1 MDSDGESATSEDTA
15 SGDGA
20 NRRTKRKRSYQRPV
34 PFLYSEGDDKDVVLE
49 KNIEAKLKS
58 KEWEQAQN
66 ELDYNRVAHTV
77 TVGVACRLGHI
88 ELTRQLLLA
97 GHGGFPDDRRWW
109 PIHEAAYGLHFECC
123 QLLIEIGHADV
134 NARAHDG
141 VTPLLLVCRR
151 DGDFEKAFRIAKLLI
166 ENGAD
171 PNLCSLDEMTPLIQA
186 IKSRNRQLIDLLL
199 DSGADAHKKWYNQWT
214 ALHEAAN
221 SHDEGADPNLCSLD
235 EMTPLIQAIKSRN
248 RQLIDLLL
256 DSGADAHKKWYNQWT
271 ALHEAANSHDEVTMK
286 RLLDMGEDVFAV
298 DDDGH
303 SVLFVAV
310 QEGYMPCVEL
320 VLAAAKDRAAELAN
334 KRLPDGCSCVM
345 VAVTEGLWQILS
357 KLVEHGADCNLTIQ
371 PVWGAS
377 GGGLHALA
385 VAAQHNYW
393 KCVEILLPHVDR
405 QLLATTDL
413 DPMSAAAFRGSVGSI
428 SRLLEAGYSTEV
440 RTDAPITTVII
451 PYLQPIFQRA
461 YYTPLRE
468 AVRKDHVDVV
478 QMLIAAGAKMMYE
491 SECYSPFLFS
501 FRNRL
506 NPEIMRCFLENDV
519 DLDIR
524 SKGTLSNVPD
534 ALLAVLGTEN
544 RKKLLVLLKCG
555 LKPNLQYWCAC
566 CNPTGYSLIRDVSQ
580 SAYVQDFKQ
589 LMKLISV
596 FSPYIPSCCSEVADA
611 ADCKPQIGS
620 LAHLCRLSLRSCFR
634 RSQLL
639 DERWLNFLPNVPRSI
654 KRYLAF
660 DPLPFKFDCSV

>member
-166 ENGAD
+166 EN
-171 PNLCSLDEMTPLIQA
+171 
-186 IKSRNRQLIDLLL
+186 
-199 DSGADAHKKWYNQWT
+199 
-214 ALHEAAN
+214 
-221 SHDEGADPNLCSLD
+221 GADPNLCSLD